1 MEQRTF
7 NLKTREE
14 FRQFINKHDYIVVKV
29 TATWCGP
36 CKRSE
41 PMFNELFS
49 KLPEKFKLVIVDVDQ
64 GNLAGMFK
72 FRSVPTYVNY
82 IQGLPGDI
90 GVGAE
95 QETLLKFFQKTFNK
109 A

>member
-1 MEQRTF
+1 MEERTF

-14 FRQFINKHDYIVVKV
+14 FHKFINNNEYVVVKV

-36 CKRSE
+36 CKRSK
-41 PMFNELFS
+41 PMFNGLF
-49 KLPEKFKLVIVDVDQ
+49 KQLPEKFKLVIVDVDE

-72 FRSVPTYVNY
+72 FKSVPTYVNY
-82 IQGLPGDI
+82 TKGLPGDI
-90 GVGAE
+90 GIGAE
-95 QETLLKFFQKTFNK
+95 KDSLVSFFQKTLDN